1 VVNQPGRPTG
11 PDNNKRLALLEA
23 GASALAM
30 ALAANGTPIPEGG
43 DVFGIATAKIKE
55 GAQASAE
62 LEELRKRV
70 AELEAAAPSADQPND
85 GEVSTLKAR
94 VAELENEVAE
104 LKVDVDDAMSEK
116 NRLANLLADQG
127 RSAAPAAIEEEAAP
141 EPKAVELERAEGA
154 RDVGPTFGSLSA
166 DEIALAIEPP
176 ARDSRSRS
184 RAASSRS
191 SIFGPIYVNGED
203 LHRFATQQYAVAP
216 SIHIKGASVPMDIA
230 RRRAA
235 ARGVPGRLLHL
246 RSRCSHR
253 AWSGAQVQSGA
264 DLRLSVARDAGGGGN
279 LSAGV
284 NSSWGGFNTMAEQ
297 AAAASL
303 DTDTVQLILSN
314 HERLKERRA
323 FYESTW
329 REIDRYVDPHGAGG
343 WDQGKPTFSREV
355 DDLFDVTALDGLDRY
370 TAAIAGITIPRQQRW
385 HGVAFADKDLMKL
398 PSVRRWCAHAT
409 DRLFTARYAPGT
421 GFEAQAHED
430 IRQEGKYGTS
440 AMWVGEVV
448 GKGLFYKTLHMS
460 EIYIDEDYSGRVD
473 TVHRA
478 YVCTIRNAAAEFG
491 VDNLSDKSRGDY
503 EDPKK
508 RNNEI
513 EILHV
518 IRPNRDFEPG
528 YLGPKGKPIES
539 LYIEVA
545 EKHVIRRAGFRTMPI
560 PVSRHVTGP
569 RDVYGRSPA
578 MKVLATVKG
587 LNAMARTIL
596 DAANKAVDPP
606 LLYADDADISK
617 VVTKPGGLTA
627 GGVDERGAHSRASAH
642 DRRPA
647 PGRARDPEQR
657 ARRRQA
663 SVPRRVFP
671 APVRSFRS
679 HDGNASDGNAAKG
692 GRAHR
697 SVRWSPRNREARAP
711 DRARAR
717 YHDERAARST
727 ISRRKCSRR
736 ARSRLS
742 K

>member
-1 VVNQPGRPTG
+1 
-11 PDNNKRLALLEA
+11 
-23 GASALAM
+23 
-30 ALAANGTPIPEGG
+30 
-43 DVFGIATAKIKE
+43 
-55 GAQASAE
+55 
-62 LEELRKRV
+62 
-70 AELEAAAPSADQPND
+70 
-85 GEVSTLKAR
+85 
-94 VAELENEVAE
+94 
-104 LKVDVDDAMSEK
+104 
-116 NRLANLLADQG
+116 
-127 RSAAPAAIEEEAAP
+127 
-141 EPKAVELERAEGA
+141 
-154 RDVGPTFGSLSA
+154 
-166 DEIALAIEPP
+166 
-176 ARDSRSRS
+176 
-184 RAASSRS
+184 
-191 SIFGPIYVNGED
+191 
-203 LHRFATQQYAVAP
+203 
-216 SIHIKGASVPMDIA
+216 
-230 RRRAA
+230 
-235 ARGVPGRLLHL
+235 
-246 RSRCSHR
+246 
-253 AWSGAQVQSGA
+253 
-264 DLRLSVARDAGGGGN
+264 
-279 LSAGV
+279 
-284 NSSWGGFNTMAEQ
+284 MAEQ

-314 HERLKERRA
+314 HQRLKERRA

-398 PSVRRWCAHAT
+398 PSVKRWCAHAA

-473 TVHRA
+473 TVHRS

-503 EDPKK
+503 GDPKK

-518 IRPNRDFEPG
+518 VRPNRDFEPG

-627 GGVDERGAHSRASAH
+627 GGVDSEGHILVHPLMTSGQLPVGLEIQNSERAVVKQAFLDEFFRLLSDPS
-642 DRRPA
+642 DRMTATQVMETLQKEGVLIAPFAGRRETEKIGPQVERELDIMMNA
-647 PGRARDPEQR
+647 PGAIDDLPPEVLEAGAKPLIQMTNPLSRMARAEEVTGFNRWVEMGIQAAGAGRPDALDRVNFDDGMVNAADVLGVRPTSVYSDDEL
-657 ARRRQA
+657 ATNRQA
-663 SVPRRVFP
+663 KQDRQ
-671 APVRSFRS
+671 
-679 HDGNASDGNAAKG
+679 DAAQQ
-692 GRAHR
+692 AQM
-697 SVRWSPRNREARAP
+697 AP
-711 DRARAR
+711 DMSEAALNMAKAR
-717 YHDERAARST
+717 E
-727 ISRRKCSRR
+727 ISNKIGEGGG
-736 ARSRLS
+736 L
-742 K
+742 